1 MNKKYSLF
9 IFGLSLLFI
18 SASQA
23 REVYFY
29 RCAIGISQNENIDV
43 ATVVVGYGKKV
54 NQAINN
60 AIKNCKDKYE
70 EENPGMCE
78 ELAADYS
85 NRSCESGIFVPFK
98 ENH

>member
-1 MNKKYSLF
+1 MNKKYSLL

-18 SASQA
+18 STSQA

-29 RCAIGISQNENIDV
+29 KCAIGISQNDNIDV
-43 ATVVVGYGKKV
+43 ATVVIGYGKKV

-60 AIKNCKDKYE
+60 AIKNCKEKYE

-85 NRSCESGIFVPFK
+85 NRSCENGIYVFYK
-98 ENH
+98 EKN